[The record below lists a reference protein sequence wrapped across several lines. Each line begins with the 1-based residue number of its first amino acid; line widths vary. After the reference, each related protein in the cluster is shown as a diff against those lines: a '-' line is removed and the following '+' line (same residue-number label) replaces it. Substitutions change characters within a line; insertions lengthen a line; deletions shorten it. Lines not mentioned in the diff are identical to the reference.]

1 MGALQQNT
9 KYKYLMSLGH
19 FCSDINQ
26 GALSAVLPFLIAA
39 HGYSY
44 ATAASLVMISNLV
57 GSAVQPLIGYLSDK
71 RSTTWA
77 IPAGVLMAGS
87 GIALTGFTSSFFGL
101 CIAVVISGTGVSL
114 FHPQAVKLVNYASDA
129 NNKARSIGIFSFGG
143 SLGFSLGP
151 MLVSTA
157 ILAVGMHGTAV
168 FLALALI
175 SSTIFFSQY
184 KSMTEL
190 GARRASAGK
199 SGGAGGADDWRAF
212 GRLCFVIFGRSIMMC
227 GMNTFLALYWIH
239 ELGQTERAGSAALSV
254 YYAMGAI
261 CTLRYGRDMHAA
273 RRQARGPLRL
283 PQDDKDKPLLL
294 RPRGAAARPHAQPL
308 SSERAP
314 AADSRLV
321 ASLYF
326 SYSPMVVLGQQYLPN
341 HVGFASGVTLGLAI
355 SIGGIMAPVLGM
367 VADRFSLSAAFCAMA
382 ALALIP
388 LTASFFLK
396 PAEDEAGEQ
405 RA

>member
-114 FHPQAVKLVNYASDA
+114 FHPQAVKLVNYASD
-129 NNKARSIGIFSFGG
+129 GG

-157 ILAVGMHGTAV
+157 ILAVGMHGSAV

-190 GARRASAGK
+190 GARRAGAGK

-239 ELGQTERAGSAALSV
+239 ELGQTERAGSAALSI

-261 CTLRYGRDMHAA
+261 CTLLGGRLADRFGC
-273 RRQARGPLRL
+273 RRMIKISLSFFVPAV
-283 PQDDKDKPLLL
+283 LLL
-294 RPRGAAARPHAQPL
+294 VLTHNLYLASALLLPI
-308 SSERAP
+308 
-314 AADSRLV
+314 V

-382 ALALIP
+382 ALAVVP

-396 PAEDEAGEQ
+396 PAEDERAEQ
-405 RA
+405 SA

>member
-114 FHPQAVKLVNYASDA
+114 FHPQAVKLVNFASDA

-199 SGGAGGADDWRAF
+199 SGGAGARTTGAPSD
-212 GRLCFVIFGRSIMMC
+212 
-227 GMNTFLALYWIH
+227 
-239 ELGQTERAGSAALSV
+239 GSASSSS
-254 YYAMGAI
+254 
-261 CTLRYGRDMHAA
+261 AA
-273 RRQARGPLRL
+273 R
-283 PQDDKDKPLLL
+283 
-294 RPRGAAARPHAQPL
+294 
-308 SSERAP
+308 
-314 AADSRLV
+314 
-321 ASLYF
+321 
-326 SYSPMVVLGQQYLPN
+326 
-341 HVGFASGVTLGLAI
+341 
-355 SIGGIMAPVLGM
+355 
-367 VADRFSLSAAFCAMA
+367 
-382 ALALIP
+382 
-388 LTASFFLK
+388 
-396 PAEDEAGEQ
+396 
-405 RA
+405 

>member
-114 FHPQAVKLVNYASDA
+114 FHPQAVKLVNFASDA

-168 FLALALI
+168 FLALALV

-184 KSMTEL
+184 KSMSEL
-190 GARRASAGK
+190 GAGRSRAG
-199 SGGAGGADDWRAF
+199 SGGGAAGADDWRAF

-261 CTLRYGRDMHAA
+261 CTLLGGRLADRFGC
-273 RRQARGPLRL
+273 RRMIRISLSFFIPAI
-283 PQDDKDKPLLL
+283 LLL
-294 RPRGAAARPHAQPL
+294 VFTHNLYLAGLLLLPI
-308 SSERAP
+308 
-314 AADSRLV
+314 V

-382 ALALIP
+382 ALAVVP

-396 PAEDEAGEQ
+396 PAEDERAEQ
-405 RA
+405 SA

>member
-151 MLVSTA
+151 LLVSTA

-168 FLALALI
+168 FLALALV

-184 KSMTEL
+184 KSMSEL
-190 GARRASAGK
+190 GAGRSRAG
-199 SGGAGGADDWRAF
+199 SGGGAAGADDWRAF

-261 CTLRYGRDMHAA
+261 CTLLGGRLADRFGC
-273 RRQARGPLRL
+273 RRMITISLSFFIPAI
-283 PQDDKDKPLLL
+283 LLL
-294 RPRGAAARPHAQPL
+294 FYVIL
-308 SSERAP
+308 SSQTSAVTF
-314 AADSRLV
+314 A

-341 HVGFASGVTLGLAI
+341 HVGFASGITLGLAI

-382 ALALIP
+382 ALAVVP

>member
-151 MLVSTA
+151 LLVSTA

-168 FLALALI
+168 FLALALV

-184 KSMTEL
+184 KSMSEL
-190 GARRASAGK
+190 GAGRSRAG
-199 SGGAGGADDWRAF
+199 SGGGAAGADDWRAF

-261 CTLRYGRDMHAA
+261 CTLLGGRLADRFGC
-273 RRQARGPLRL
+273 RRMIRISLSFFIPAI
-283 PQDDKDKPLLL
+283 LLL
-294 RPRGAAARPHAQPL
+294 VFTHNLYLAGLLLLPI
-308 SSERAP
+308 
-314 AADSRLV
+314 V

-382 ALALIP
+382 ALAVVP

>member
-168 FLALALI
+168 FLALALV

-184 KSMTEL
+184 KSMSEL
-190 GARRASAGK
+190 GAGRSRAG
-199 SGGAGGADDWRAF
+199 SGGGAAGADDWRAF

-261 CTLRYGRDMHAA
+261 CTLLGGRLADRFGC
-273 RRQARGPLRL
+273 RRMIKISLSFFVPAV
-283 PQDDKDKPLLL
+283 LLL
-294 RPRGAAARPHAQPL
+294 VLTHNLYLASALLLPI
-308 SSERAP
+308 
-314 AADSRLV
+314 V

>member
-1 MGALQQNT
+1 MQQNT

-129 NNKARSIGIFSFGG
+129 DNKARSIGIFSFGG

-168 FLALALI
+168 FLALALV

-184 KSMTEL
+184 KSMSEL
-190 GARRASAGK
+190 GAGRSRAG
-199 SGGAGGADDWRAF
+199 SGGGAAGADDWRAF

-261 CTLRYGRDMHAA
+261 CTLLGGRLADRFGC
-273 RRQARGPLRL
+273 RRMIRISLSFFIPAI
-283 PQDDKDKPLLL
+283 LLL
-294 RPRGAAARPHAQPL
+294 VFTHNLYLAGLLLLPI
-308 SSERAP
+308 
-314 AADSRLV
+314 V

-382 ALALIP
+382 ALAVVP

>member
-184 KSMTEL
+184 KSMSEL
-190 GARRASAGK
+190 GAGRSRAG
-199 SGGAGGADDWRAF
+199 SGGGAAGADDWRAF

-261 CTLRYGRDMHAA
+261 CTLLGGRLADRFGC
-273 RRQARGPLRL
+273 RRMIRISLSFFIPAI
-283 PQDDKDKPLLL
+283 LLL
-294 RPRGAAARPHAQPL
+294 VFTHNLYLAGLLLLPI
-308 SSERAP
+308 
-314 AADSRLV
+314 V

-382 ALALIP
+382 ALAVVP

-396 PAEDEAGEQ
+396 PAEDERAEQ
-405 RA
+405 SA